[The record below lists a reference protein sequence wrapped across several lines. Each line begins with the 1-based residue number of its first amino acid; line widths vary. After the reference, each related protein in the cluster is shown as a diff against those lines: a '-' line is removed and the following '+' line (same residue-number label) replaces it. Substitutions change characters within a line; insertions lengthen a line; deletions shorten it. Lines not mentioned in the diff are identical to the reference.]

1 MFKKLFK
8 KDNSIEENKIE
19 NLETTSTQ
27 QIQDQPTDESYLE
40 EEHDR
45 VQTYEVPD
53 NDSDEVI
60 SEPIQDDDFNAEFD
74 LPDVGMVDDI
84 DEDALRAELEQS
96 IKDELMSEDN
106 IEAVN
111 QLADDFEQA
120 IGITEAEWESTYNNP
135 ELLGYED
142 RKQQALVFGN
152 VLPEEFDVYNDT
164 VLDVGCGVGDLW
176 AYCNEVLEC
185 DEPYYSGIDSNTTM
199 IDLAKEKF
207 KDYKSLFTVDN
218 IDTHTSDTKYDWV
231 VAMSAFNMK
240 VKDVDMNKYIKTV
253 INKMYDLSNKG
264 IAINLMHSFPEGED
278 WSDEFHLYNSSE
290 IFKWVIDNFYN
301 VKTHRNYIDRDFIL
315 YIYK

>member
-1 MFKKLFK
+1 MFKNLFK
-8 KDNSIEENKIE
+8 KDNSIEETKIE
-19 NLETTSTQ
+19 NLETTPTTQ
-27 QIQDQPTDESYLE
+27 ILETTPVQEQPDIVEDVVETIQPIEDE
-40 EEHDR
+40 
-45 VQTYEVPD
+45 
-53 NDSDEVI
+53 
-60 SEPIQDDDFNAEFD
+60 DFNVDFD
-74 LPDVGMVDDI
+74 LPDVGIVDDI
-84 DEDALRAELEQS
+84 DEDAMRLELEQS

-111 QLADDFEQA
+111 QLADDFEHQ

-231 VAMSAFNMK
+231 VAMSAFNTK
-240 VKDVDMNKYIKTV
+240 VEGVDMNEYIKTV

-278 WSDEFHLYNSSE
+278 WSDEFHLYNSSDV
-290 IFKWVIDNFYN
+290 IKWVHERYYN